1 VRSGTGDF
9 YRAAK
14 RLLFGAEEAERVA
27 ALLGLDVRKEAAA
40 HVDTSLVEVVRDP
53 GEQKQEEEA
62 VQESAPT
69 SMRTRVVRRG
79 AGTPEGE
86 PEWYS
91 STDPFPLAQT
101 KHRRAQLKLDP
112 LLPPRATRGIVTT
125 LAATVVAEGVMDL
138 DRIVSHIARGEVVRQ
153 LFRKKAFTTR
163 NGLQLLIDRGDAM
176 TLFARDAVWLERQ
189 VVRIIGAERVQPL
202 RFSDLPQRGA
212 GRVREEWTRYTP
224 PAAGVPVLV
233 LSDFGIGASPLGA
246 STAEWLEFARL
257 LREARCPAIGI
268 VPYPPQRWPAAL
280 AQAMTLVQWD
290 RLHAR
295 AARAAMRLARKG
307 VS

>member
-14 RLLFGAEEAERVA
+14 RLRFGREEAENVA
-27 ALLGLDVRKEAAA
+27 ALLGLDVRKAAA
-40 HVDTSLVEVVRDP
+40 ARVETSVVEVLRDP
-53 GEQKQEEEA
+53 DEKKEDEEA
-62 VQESAPT
+62 VQESAPA
-69 SMRTRVVRRG
+69 SLRTRVVRRG
-79 AGTPEGE
+79 AGAAAGE

-91 STDPFPLAQT
+91 STDPFPLEQT
-101 KHRRAQLKLDP
+101 RHRRVRLQLDP

-125 LAATVVAEGVMDL
+125 LAATEVAEGIMDL

-163 NGLQLLIDRGDAM
+163 NGLQLLIDRSDAM

-189 VVRIIGAERVQPL
+189 IVRIIGAERVQPL

-212 GRVREEWTRYTP
+212 GRAREEWTRYTP
-224 PAAGVPVLV
+224 PAAGVPVMV
-233 LSDFGIGASPLGA
+233 LSDFGIGASAVAA

-257 LREARCPAIGI
+257 VREADCPTIGV
-268 VPYPPQRWPAAL
+268 VPYPPWRWPDAL

-295 AARAAMRLARKG
+295 AARAAMRLARKA